1 VSALDETGDMSG
13 TPIQRTVDAASAP
26 RLSVTAPNSPFNWRP
41 AGADLAAPEET
52 KMPDAPTPKTTAEP
66 AARNV
71 QVRVLEVIG
80 AASKAV
86 TRTEIAKALPDLNS
100 TQLSNALFN
109 ASGNSRAQRSANN
122 AWSLTPGGRAFLKQR
137 SADAAG
143 TAPPHTTGKAA
154 RAPRTKATNTK
165 PAARAESRRPHRK
178 PKRVP
183 VDDIVVSDKPPPPP
197 SMPRTFRCA
206 VYSDGG
212 FMLHKGDARIELDAD
227 EHAGMLRYL
236 ERMAEEQV
244 ATA

>member
-1 VSALDETGDMSG
+1 MSG
-13 TPIQRTVDAASAP
+13 APVQRIVDAATAP
-26 RLSVTAPNSPFNWRP
+26 RVQTSAPNSPFNWRP
-41 AGADLAAPEET
+41 LGADPTQPEET
-52 KMPDAPTPKTTAEP
+52 KMPDAPTQTTAAEP

-80 AASKAV
+80 AASKAI

-122 AWSLTPGGRAFLKQR
+122 AWTLTPGGRDFLKQR
-137 SADAAG
+137 GANAADAASPRG
-143 TAPPHTTGKAA
+143 TKAIAGKPVKAA
-154 RAPRTKATNTK
+154 PRAT
-165 PAARAESRRPHRK
+165 SRK
-178 PKRVP
+178 PQRKLRHVP
-183 VDDIVVSDKPPPPP
+183 VDDIIVTDKPPTPP